1 MVGITIYKMEQM
13 GYDLFDFEY
22 SWDDVSYF
30 GTNIT
35 KETLQND
42 FKEYYSHYN
51 IAYETIES
59 FKFELRRRW
68 KKYVRAY
75 NNLLK
80 SQPDI
85 KLNESER
92 TYTESNEGNRKN
104 TNSAQVN
111 HTSDVTNNSD
121 NKFSDTPNQN
131 IAGETEMYL
140 TNREIDKTTSN
151 TISEDNSQSTSDRT
165 YSDNK
170 DITESLTGNEFE
182 KYSKI
187 KEFVEDMEY
196 KFFDM
201 FNDLFEM
208 LIRVGNLY
216 EVRRYP
222 WIINI

>member
-1 MVGITIYKMEQM
+1 MVGITIHKMEQM
-13 GYDLFDFEY
+13 GYNLFDFDY
-22 SWDDVSYF
+22 NWDDVNYF

-35 KETLQND
+35 KETLESD
-42 FKEYYSHYN
+42 FKEYYAHYN

-75 NNLLK
+75 NNILK
-80 SQPDI
+80 AQPDI

-92 TYTESNEGNRKN
+92 TYTENNEGSRNDS
-104 TNSAQVN
+104 NSAQVS

-131 IAGETEMYL
+131 MAGETEMYL
-140 TNREIDKTTSN
+140 TNREIDETTTN
-151 TISEDNSQSTSDRT
+151 TVSKDQSQSTYERTSSDT
-165 YSDNK
+165 K

-182 KYSKI
+182 KYTKI
-187 KEFVEDMEY
+187 RDFVEDMEY
-196 KFFDM
+196 RFFDM

-208 LIRVGNLY
+208 LIRIGNLY